1 MGEFV
6 RNKKAD
12 GSIEVLKTTDAML
25 EEIGRLA
32 QGWQEERDFIRTLC
46 EMHTRGADPNSE
58 AVLRAILYIVKGVRE

>member
-6 RNKKAD
+6 RNKNPD
-12 GSIEVLKTTDAML
+12 GTVEVLKTTDAML

-32 QGWQEERDFIRTLC
+32 SGWQEERDFIRTLC
-46 EMHTRGADPNSE
+46 EINVRGADENSE